1 MFIQQC
7 WEVHGDRFDYSKAKF
22 RGTTEPIIVGCPVH
36 GDFEQIARKHRQGGC
51 PLCGIEQAGKSR
63 RKNKAAVF
71 EETARSIHGD
81 RYDYSQSKYT
91 RAKEKVTI
99 ICPDHGPFEQEA
111 SGHLMGSGCM
121 QCAIDNRIGPYG
133 LTRAVRGDFDA
144 ESPTFLYLVIAKSP
158 ESGELV
164 YKVGVGTPSRVV
176 EVRGDMRRTGFEILD
191 STRTLYQSKGE
202 AVIIEQLLHRQLAK
216 YQCQVTE
223 SRRFA
228 GYTELFEKKPDF
240 VAVESSDI
248 LIRFREGDRWNIHDQ
263 YVE

>member
-1 MFIQQC
+1 
-7 WEVHGDRFDYSKAKF
+7 
-22 RGTTEPIIVGCPVH
+22 
-36 GDFEQIARKHRQGGC
+36 
-51 PLCGIEQAGKSR
+51 
-63 RKNKAAVF
+63 
-71 EETARSIHGD
+71 
-81 RYDYSQSKYT
+81 
-91 RAKEKVTI
+91 
-99 ICPDHGPFEQEA
+99 
-111 SGHLMGSGCM
+111 MGSGCM

-144 ESPTFLYLVIAKSP
+144 ESPTFLYLVIARSP

-176 EVRGDMRRTGFEILD
+176 EVRGDMRRAGFEILD

-240 VAVESSDI
+240 IAIDSSDI
-248 LIRFREGDRWNIHDQ
+248 LIRFREGDRWNINDQ
-263 YVE
+263 